1 MATESV
7 TMLDLHHILVQLHND
22 LGYAAND
29 EGACAL
35 YAEKAIDAFLA
46 GERDVFNFRNQ
57 YISKKYTQFP
67 GLFFQAK
74 EEGKLLS
81 RKELTSE
88 NAFLSDVERQ
98 MIFDVAAFFDQ
109 GELYMQPERYTAVF
123 GTPISQNSP
132 EKIAYYAQPLAINR
146 HQLDSF
152 SGIYTEKELHQ
163 YIISMRQL
171 AQNYA
176 GDFALSLGS
185 DNHRIGLCYSH
196 SDNCWQLNDV
206 NQPDLPPIPAVDA
219 NDQLIAYALQ
229 LLFNDKDNNCA
240 FITRL
245 ITTNSCKERFKA
257 HVDGFFNEEHFK
269 NIHEITTERLQRV
282 NSRGATLAWIA
293 AKNGDAKTL
302 DCLTRFKADNGEH
315 LVDFNQSTK
324 DGITPA
330 CVAANNG
337 DIAILHILEN
347 IKKAD
352 GTHLVNF
359 NKPALNGVTPAY
371 MAALTG
377 QPEALRFLAQI
388 KDADGKI
395 LVDFNLQANDGATP
409 AFIAANK
416 GNDEVL
422 SVLVSF
428 KTPDGAPLVDFNL
441 PTLNGATPAFIAS
454 QEGYTKTLRV
464 LANLKSS
471 EGMPLIDFN
480 KSTIDGATPVFIA
493 TLSGHAEILRILTGI
508 KTPDGLPLVD
518 FNKPEN
524 NGFTPVYMAVQL
536 DQIEALRVLASIKA
550 PDGRLLVDFNKPS
563 NDGVMPIFIAVSNGN
578 LEIVKLLI
586 DVGVKLDCLFDGRTP
601 LQFAEGQGHIEIA
614 SLLRAATQDKEPLT
628 YRF

>member
-1 MATESV
+1 
-7 TMLDLHHILVQLHND
+7 MLDLHHILVQLHND
-22 LGYAAND
+22 LGYAPND

-46 GERDVFNFRNQ
+46 GESDVFNFRNQ

-67 GLFFQAK
+67 GLFFHAK
-74 EEGKLLS
+74 EEEKLLS
-81 RKELTSE
+81 KKALTSE
-88 NAFLSDVERQ
+88 NALLSDVERQ

-123 GTPISQNSP
+123 GAPISQNSP
-132 EKIAYYAQPLAINR
+132 EKIAPYAQPLAINR
-146 HQLDSF
+146 HQLASF

-163 YIISMRQL
+163 YITSMRQL

-196 SDNCWQLNDV
+196 SDNCWQLKDV
-206 NQPDLPPIPAVDA
+206 NQPDLPPIPAEEA
-219 NDQLIAYALQ
+219 NNRLIAYALQ
-229 LLFNDKDNNCA
+229 RLFNDKDNNCA

-245 ITTNSCKERFKA
+245 ITANPCKERFKA
-257 HVDGFFNEEHFK
+257 HVDGFLNEERFK
-269 NIHEITTERLQRV
+269 TMHDLTAERLQRV

-302 DCLTRFKADNGEH
+302 HCLTRFKSDNSEL
-315 LVDFNQSTK
+315 LVDFNQPTN
-324 DGITPA
+324 D
-330 CVAANNG
+330 
-337 DIAILHILEN
+337 
-347 IKKAD
+347 
-352 GTHLVNF
+352 
-359 NKPALNGVTPAY
+359 GVTPAY

-388 KDADGKI
+388 KDVNDKI

-409 AFIAANK
+409 AFIAA
-416 GNDEVL
+416 
-422 SVLVSF
+422 
-428 KTPDGAPLVDFNL
+428 
-441 PTLNGATPAFIAS
+441 
-454 QEGYTKTLRV
+454 QEGYTETLRV

-480 KSTIDGATPVFIA
+480 KSTIDDATPVFIA
-493 TLSGHAEILRILTGI
+493 ALSGHTEILRILAGI

-518 FNKPEN
+518 FNKSEN

-536 DQIEALRVLASIKA
+536 DQIEALRVLAGIKA
-550 PDGRLLVDFNKPS
+550 PDGRLLVDFNEPS
-563 NDGVMPIFIAVSNGN
+563 NDGIMPIFIAASNGSV
-578 LEIVKLLI
+578 EIVKLLI

-601 LQFAEGQGHIEIA
+601 LQFAEEQGHIEVA
-614 SLLRAATQDKEPLT
+614 SLLRAAIQEKEPPT
-628 YRF
+628 YRL